1 MRRLG
6 VVAETAGQ
14 GGTGGECER
23 GVRLG
28 GADEHVVE
36 HSPVGEQFRSE
47 TIVVQAGAG
56 PIWPPGMT
64 LKACSI
70 DSN

>member
-47 TIVVQAGAG
+47 TIIV
-56 PIWPPGMT
+56 PPGARAY
-64 LKACSI
+64 LASRN
-70 DSN
+70 DPQGLFD